1 MIENTAVKDPWK
13 LPTYTSPNSTL
24 ALISHLRQNI
34 WIRKYSTLKIVL
46 DYAFPLNDHGELK
59 MNFAILNWKHYNLT
73 ENAKS
78 VFQDQNFNLQQS
90 N

>member
-1 MIENTAVKDPWK
+1 MIENTAVKDPRK

-24 ALISHLRQNI
+24 ALIFHLRQNI

-59 MNFAILNWKHYNLT
+59 TNFAILN
-73 ENAKS
+73 
-78 VFQDQNFNLQQS
+78 
-90 N
+90 